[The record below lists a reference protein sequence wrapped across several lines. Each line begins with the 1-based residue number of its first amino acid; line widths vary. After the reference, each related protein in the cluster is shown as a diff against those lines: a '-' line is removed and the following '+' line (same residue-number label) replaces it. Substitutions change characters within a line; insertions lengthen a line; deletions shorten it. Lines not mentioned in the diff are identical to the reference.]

1 LLGVEGGATLDDAD
15 AIGGIRVGDTG
26 RGEGSVTSEW
36 RIDVNIAL
44 ACSMKGEQIVLRMVL
59 NKEN

>member
-1 LLGVEGGATLDDAD
+1 LLGVEGGATLDDVD

-44 ACSMKGEQIVLRMVL
+44 ACSMKG
-59 NKEN
+59 KWF